1 MRVSG
6 KRGSSVKYR
15 YLFCLSL
22 VIVASELPAA
32 SASDERLRPSPILV
46 GKIELSA
53 MKVSSGGTITI
64 SSRLS
69 TTRTVLR
76 GVSASFYDGDPSKG
90 GRVFAV
96 DRVARLETGHNYPI
110 SATYLAK
117 SCGTHQL
124 FIVVSQRNSDEIIR
138 RAPPLEVSCLGLPSP
153 SPTVTTCSGGALAPG
168 SGEDLEVTAMCTVGA
183 GTYQYHNVNVYNG
196 GTLAFADAKIDFWAE
211 SILIENQSSLI
222 AGSPTQPIGSQG
234 GLLTIHLYGADQ
246 GTNGSG
252 IECKTDLHCGVDPSL
267 WNSNGGQK
275 FALPS
280 GVNDYFYA
288 YMPLDYDGGDLNA
301 FFGYKVLGVSYGATL
316 QLYGLKGAKFGN
328 VLPSDSG
335 MSWGR
340 LNGSVKTGDTALN
353 LDRAVNWQPGD
364 QIAITSTDYVPSHSE
379 QLEIASITPNT
390 SGTAITLK
398 NPVQY
403 PHYGQTFSLDKVPA
417 GIGPDP
423 DPLAPSG
430 QPRNVETRA
439 AVALLTRSI
448 RIVSEGDQ
456 LMKSFSDQ
464 ASNYYFGGHT
474 VIRQG
479 FQQVQMQGVEFY
491 QMGQG
496 GRIMHYPVHFHMARK
511 TPSDTLV
518 ADCSVH
524 DSMTRWYTLHSTQ
537 GVTLA
542 RNVGYLS
549 IGHGYYLEDGTE
561 TDNKFYSNIGIH
573 ARAAVENA
581 KVNPRNVPGIFAKP
595 FTQLEDAVP
604 FHSDVDHPTIFWI
617 TNAYNDFEYN
627 MASGAD
633 TCGACYWLVPASI
646 SGMSRMQKWESYAS
660 EQAGSGRFGTTPL
673 YKFVGNYCSTAMTS
687 FNTIGNTNPC
697 LGVANTDTVP
707 GSQFPRLNTIENP
720 LLQNVDEDNYYPKV
734 DTGGGRFPTLCPA
747 DGSDCSQVP
756 ICTSGQQQNC
766 AVTILDRYT
775 TAFNFTETNFAAI
788 WLRPQWY
795 LVINSAISDIQNGGL
810 TFVTGGGYTDS
821 DVVPGHWA
829 LAKKSVFIGNSQTP
843 SDTDPF
849 VNPYASNGGP
859 FNPATPLR
867 CATPVNSTAS
877 VGDYCLSA
885 DDNLSMPLSTFG
897 VNQRLFSIYDGPS
910 YQESNAYLNISKT
923 DLTDCQAQTNPG
935 PCQSNWMYGQLVSI
949 PKDSQGKCYLPNAA
963 IAWKQPNGFF
973 YPPAF
978 HSNNLFFDS
987 VDIRH
992 FVIEPQFLPGTFKTD
1007 PEAVAKRYCTWNSA
1021 MFDNFT
1027 DIDRQTELNDD
1038 DGSLTGLVG
1047 TISVNQDP
1055 FFDAPVETPECG
1067 SDIAGQVPPGTAKTS
1082 PYDYVTTVEYPGCG
1096 TQCGANWSVACSDP
1110 TCYGVPIYNEFHNP
1124 GATGLS
1130 SVRMAGQSV
1139 AQRSTLT
1146 VNHASYY
1153 IDTTVPLATQQQP
1166 GIIGYNV
1173 FQPGQTYYTFLLF
1186 AKPTTQQTYQL
1197 YVGPGFNPDTDVW
1210 MSQASVGTVPFQFQQ
1225 ENWPSTWMKSY
1236 DASTGVLTVTMDM
1249 SFPDFKAQYDAVAQ
1263 QHCQPQSFCS
1273 WKPATNSCA
1282 SSLPSTDP
1290 LANDSQSIC
1299 SKWPVKDVD
1308 CPASGCFGFGVKLP
1322 AGFATGSKPNLPPTA
1337 RCFPQNP
1344 DWNVP
1349 FVPAS
1354 ETVAGKS
1361 CFYSTVPT
1369 GNFCQ
1374 DPQSVPNLRRR

>member
-1 MRVSG
+1 M
-6 KRGSSVKYR
+6 
-15 YLFCLSL
+15 
-22 VIVASELPAA
+22 AA
-32 SASDERLRPSPILV
+32 SRLVLASGAESDARTNPIQL
-46 GKIELSA
+46 GNIELSTT
-53 MKVSSGGTITI
+53 KVSSGAKVTVFSELRARWTIPFEV
-64 SSRLS
+64 R
-69 TTRTVLR
+69 V
-76 GVSASFYDGDPSKG
+76 SFYDGDPSKG
-90 GRVFAV
+90 GRQFAAE
-96 DRVARLETGHNYPI
+96 RFAGLEKGRRYPV
-110 SATYLAK
+110 SATYQAK
-117 SCGTHQL
+117 GCGSHFL
-124 FIVVSQRNSDEIIR
+124 FVVARFRNSDKVSGRSPE
-138 RAPPLEVSCLGLPSP
+138 LDVSCLGSQGP
-153 SPTVTTCSGGALAPG
+153 TTCSGGALPPG
-168 SGEDLEVTAMCTVGA
+168 SGEDLEVTGMCTAGP

-196 GTLAFADAKIDFWAE
+196 GSLVFMDAKIDFWAE

-234 GLLTIHLYGADQ
+234 GLLTIHLYGKDL

-252 IECKTDLHCGVDPSL
+252 IECKTDLRCGVDPSI
-267 WNSNGGQK
+267 WNSNGSQK
-275 FALPS
+275 FALPG

-288 YMPLDYDGGDLNA
+288 YMPIDYDGGDQNA
-301 FFGYKVLGVSYGATL
+301 YFGYKVLGVSYGATL
-316 QLYGLKGAKFGN
+316 RLYGVKGAKFGS

-340 LNGSVKTGDTALN
+340 LNGSLKAGDTTFV
-353 LDRAVNWQPGD
+353 LDRAVNWAQGD

-379 QLEIASITPNT
+379 QLEIAGITPT
-390 SGTAITLK
+390 DSGTTITLK

-403 PHYGQTFSLDKVPA
+403 PHYGRTFPLDKVPA

-430 QPRNVETRA
+430 QLRVVETRA

-456 LMKSFSDQ
+456 LLQPFSDEPG
-464 ASNYYFGGHT
+464 NYYFGGHT
-474 VIRQG
+474 VVRQG
-479 FQQVQMQGVEFY
+479 FQQVQMQGVEFQ

-496 GRIMHYPVHFHMARK
+496 GRIMHYPVHFHLARR

-581 KVNPRNVPGIFAKP
+581 KENPRNVPGIFAKP
-595 FTQLEDAVP
+595 FTKTEDAVP

-646 SGMSRMQKWESYAS
+646 SGMSRTQKWESYAS
-660 EQAGSGRFGTTPL
+660 EQAGSDRFGTTPL
-673 YKFVGNYCSTAMTS
+673 YKFVGNYCSTAMNS
-687 FNTIGNTNPC
+687 FNTIGDTNPC
-697 LGVANTDTVP
+697 LGVANVDA
-707 GSQFPRLNTIENP
+707 GAQFPRLNVIENP
-720 LLQNVDEDNYYPKV
+720 LLSNVDEDSYYPKV
-734 DTGGGRFPTLCPA
+734 DSGGGRFPTICPA

-756 ICTSGQQQNC
+756 ICGAGQEQNC

-795 LVINSAISDIQNGGL
+795 LVINSAISDVQNGGL

-821 DVVPGHWA
+821 DIVPGHWA
-829 LAKKSVFIGNSQTP
+829 LAKKSVFIGSSQTA

-849 VNPYASNGGP
+849 VNGYASNGGP

-867 CATPVNSTAS
+867 CATQINSSAS

-885 DDNLSMPLSTFG
+885 DDNLTMPLSTFG

-910 YQESNAYLNISKT
+910 YQDSNAYLNITKT
-923 DLTDCQAQTNPG
+923 DLTDCQAQTQPG
-935 PCQSNWMYGQLVSI
+935 PCQSAWMYGQVTSI
-949 PKDSQGKCYLPNAA
+949 PKDSQGACYLPNAA
-963 IAWKQPNGFF
+963 IAWKQPNGFY

-978 HSNNLFFDS
+978 HSTNLFFDS

-992 FVIEPQFLPGTFKTD
+992 FVIEPLFLPGTFKTD
-1007 PEAVAKRYCTWNSA
+1007 EAAAAKRYCTWNSA

-1067 SDIAGQVPPGTAKTS
+1067 SDIAGEVPPGTAKTS

-1096 TQCGANWSVACSDP
+1096 AGCGQSWSIACSDP
-1110 TCYGVPIYNEFHNP
+1110 TCYGVPIYNEFHNT
-1124 GATGLS
+1124 GATGFA

-1146 VNHASYY
+1146 VNHGSYY

-1166 GIIGYNV
+1166 GIAGYSV
-1173 FQPGQTYYTFLLF
+1173 FQAGQTYYTFLLF

-1197 YVGPGFNPDTDVW
+1197 YVGPGFNPDSDVW
-1210 MSQASVGTVPFQFQQ
+1210 MTQAKVGSVPFTFQQ
-1225 ENWPSTWMKSY
+1225 GIWPVTWTKVY
-1236 DASTGVLTVTMDM
+1236 NPSTGVLTVTMDM
-1249 SFPDFKAQYDAVAQ
+1249 SFSDFKAQYNAVAQ
-1263 QHCQPQSFCS
+1263 QHCQPRSFCS
-1273 WKPATNSCA
+1273 WNPSTNSCG
-1282 SSLPSTDP
+1282 SSLSATDP
-1290 LANDSQSIC
+1290 LAGDSQSIC
-1299 SKWPVKDVD
+1299 SRWPVKDVD
-1308 CPASGCFGFGVKLP
+1308 CPSNGCFGFAVRLS
-1322 AGFATGSKPNLPPTA
+1322 AGFTTGVKPNLPPTA
-1337 RCFPQNP
+1337 RCFPQIP
-1344 DWNVP
+1344 EWNVP

-1354 ETVAGKS
+1354 ETVSGKS
-1361 CFYSTVPT
+1361 CFYATPPT
-1369 GNFCQ
+1369 GSFCQ
-1374 DPQSVPNLRRR
+1374 DPPSGPNLHRR

>member
-1 MRVSG
+1 MRSG
-6 KRGSSVKYR
+6 KRVRSVRYR
-15 YLFCLSL
+15 FGFCLSF
-22 VIVASELPAA
+22 VIAA
-32 SASDERLRPSPILV
+32 SGFFPASGRDLRPRTSPVEL
-46 GKIELSA
+46 GQIELSA
-53 MKVSSGGTITI
+53 TRVSSGATVTV
-64 SSRLS
+64 SSELS
-69 TTRTVLR
+69 ATWTFLAE
-76 GVSASFYDGDPSKG
+76 VSVSFYDGDPSIG
-90 GRVFAV
+90 GRRFAV
-96 DRVARLETGHNYPI
+96 ERFARLEKRHSYPV
-110 SATYLAK
+110 SATYQAK
-117 SCGTHQL
+117 SCGTH
-124 FIVVSQRNSDEIIR
+124 FFFVVVRYGDSKEIIR
-138 RAPPLEVSCLGLPSP
+138 RSPRLDVSCLGSP
-153 SPTVTTCSGGALAPG
+153 GATTCSGGALTPG
-168 SGEDLEVTAMCTVGA
+168 NGEDLEVTGMCTVGV
-183 GTYQYHNVNVYNG
+183 GTYQYHNVNIYGG
-196 GTLAFADAKIDFWAE
+196 GTLAFGDAKIDFWAE
-211 SILIENQSSLI
+211 SILVENQSSLI
-222 AGSPTQPIGSQG
+222 AGSPTRPIGSQG
-234 GLLTIHLYGADQ
+234 GLLTIHLYGKDQ

-252 IECKTDLHCGVDPSL
+252 IECKTDVRCGVDPSL
-267 WNSNGGQK
+267 WNSSGSQK
-275 FALPS
+275 FALPG
-280 GVNDYFYA
+280 GVKDYFYA
-288 YMPLDYDGGDLNA
+288 YMPLDYDGGDPSA

-316 QLYGLKGAKFGN
+316 QFYGLKGAKFGD

-353 LDRAVNWQPGD
+353 LDRIVNWQPGD

-379 QLEIASITPNT
+379 QLEISSITANT
-390 SGTAITLK
+390 SGTTITLK

-403 PHYGQTFSLDKVPA
+403 PHYGRTFSLDKVPA
-417 GIGPDP
+417 GVGPDP

-456 LMKSFSDQ
+456 LMQSFGDEP
-464 ASNYYFGGHT
+464 SNYYFGGHT

-479 FQQVQMQGVEFY
+479 FQQVQMQGVEFQ

-518 ADCSVH
+518 TDCSVH

-581 KVNPRNVPGIFAKP
+581 KENPRNVPGIFAKP
-595 FTQLEDAVP
+595 FTQTEDAVP
-604 FHSDVDHPTIFWI
+604 YHSDVDHPTIFWI

-646 SGMSRMQKWESYAS
+646 GGMSRMQKWESYAS

-697 LGVANTDTVP
+697 LGVANVDA
-707 GSQFPRLNTIENP
+707 GSQFPRLNAVENP
-720 LLQNVDEDNYYPKV
+720 LLSNVDEDNYYPKV
-734 DTGGGRFPTLCPA
+734 NTGGGRFPTLCPA

-756 ICTSGQQQNC
+756 ICGSGQEQNC
-766 AVTILDRYT
+766 AITILDQYT

-795 LVINSAISDIQNGGL
+795 LVINSAISDVQNGGL

-821 DVVPGHWA
+821 DVIPGHWA
-829 LAKKSVFIGNSQTP
+829 LAKKSVFIGSSQTA

-849 VNPYASNGGP
+849 VNAYASNGGP

-867 CATPVNSTAS
+867 CATQVNSSAP

-885 DDNLSMPLSTFG
+885 DDNLTMPLSTFG

-910 YQESNAYLNISKT
+910 YQDSNAYLNITKT
-923 DLTDCQAQTNPG
+923 DLTDCQAQTQPG
-935 PCQSNWMYGQLVSI
+935 PCQSSWMYGQVTSI
-949 PKDSQGKCYLPNAA
+949 PKDSAGACYLPNAA
-963 IAWKQPNGFF
+963 IAWKQPNGFY

-992 FVIEPQFLPGTFKTD
+992 FVIEPLFLPGTFKTD
-1007 PEAVAKRYCTWNSA
+1007 PAAAAKRYCTWNSA

-1038 DGSLTGLVG
+1038 DGSLTGLAA

-1055 FFDAPVETPECG
+1055 FFAAPVETPECG
-1067 SDIAGQVPPGTAKTS
+1067 SDIPGEVPPGTAKTS
-1082 PYDYVTTVEYPGCG
+1082 PYDYVSTVEYPGCG

-1110 TCYGVPIYNEFHNP
+1110 TCYGIPIYNEFHNP
-1124 GATGLS
+1124 GATGFS
-1130 SVRMAGQSV
+1130 SVRMAGQSI

-1146 VNHASYY
+1146 VNHGFYY
-1153 IDTTVPLATQQQP
+1153 IDTTVPQASQQEP
-1166 GIIGYNV
+1166 GIVGYNV
-1173 FQPGQTYYTFLLF
+1173 FQPGQSYYTFLLF

-1197 YVGPGFNPDTDVW
+1197 YVGPGFNPDSDVW
-1210 MSQASVGTVPFQFQQ
+1210 MTQVKVGSLPFAFQQ
-1225 ENWPSTWMKSY
+1225 GIWPTTWTKSY
-1236 DASTGVLTVTMDM
+1236 NPTSGVLTVTMNM
-1249 SFPDFKAQYDAVAQ
+1249 SFSDFKTQYAAVAQ
-1263 QHCQPQSFCS
+1263 QHCQPQNFCS
-1273 WKPATNSCA
+1273 WNPSTNSCG

-1290 LANDSQSIC
+1290 LAKDSQGIC
-1299 SKWPVKDVD
+1299 SKWPVKDLD
-1308 CPASGCFGFGVKLP
+1308 CPAGGCFGFGVRLP
-1322 AGFATGSKPNLPPTA
+1322 AGFTTGTKPSLPPAA
-1337 RCFPQNP
+1337 RCFPQTS
-1344 DWNVP
+1344 DWDVP

-1361 CFYSTVPT
+1361 CFYSVVPT

-1374 DPQSVPNLRRR
+1374 DPQSAPKAGRR